1 MIFTI
6 VINVVS
12 SFISWLA
19 GFLTAHLAPATA
31 AAGLAAAQITVSNYL
46 AAMDF
51 WFPVTVVTGFLI
63 GVYIP
68 IELAIWK
75 FKGLRWGYKKIPG
88 ID

>member
-1 MIFTI
+1 MILTI
-6 VINVVS
+6 IINVIA
-12 SFISWLA
+12 SFIAWLA
-19 GFLTAHLAPATA
+19 GFLSAHLPAATA

-51 WFPVTVVTGFLI
+51 WFPVGVLTGFLI

-88 ID
+88 VN